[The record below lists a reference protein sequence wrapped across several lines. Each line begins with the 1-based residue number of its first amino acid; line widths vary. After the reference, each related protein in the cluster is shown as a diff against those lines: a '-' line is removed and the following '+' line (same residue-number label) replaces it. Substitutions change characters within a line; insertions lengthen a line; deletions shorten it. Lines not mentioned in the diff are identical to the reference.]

1 MAGSVT
7 AATIF
12 PSVSLA
18 VPCTVSSGMYR
29 QRLPVTQ
36 RGFTV
41 VVPTLRIGLRNG
53 SRLPDLFFVI
63 EEAVVSAGFFPA
75 AVFCSTILGWTFFC
89 TFCAAGLVV
98 AFGAVFCAFLV
109 VFFVLSVLVSTAGVF
124 VAVVLVSGVLGV

>member
-1 MAGSVT
+1 M
-7 AATIF
+7 
-12 PSVSLA
+12 
-18 VPCTVSSGMYR
+18 
-29 QRLPVTQ
+29 TQ

-41 VVPTLRIGLRNG
+41 AVPTLRIGLRNG

-98 AFGAVFCAFLV
+98 TFGAAFCAVLV
-109 VFFVLSVLVSTAGVF
+109 VLFVLSVLVATAGVL
-124 VAVVLVSGVLGV
+124 VAVVLVAGVLVA